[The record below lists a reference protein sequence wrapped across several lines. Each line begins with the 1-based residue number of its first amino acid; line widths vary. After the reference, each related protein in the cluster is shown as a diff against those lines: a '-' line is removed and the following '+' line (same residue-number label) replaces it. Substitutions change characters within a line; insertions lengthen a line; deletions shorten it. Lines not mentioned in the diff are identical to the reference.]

1 MGGAIGRTIE
11 LAALCH
17 DGSEIPVE
25 LSLSAVAVEG
35 GWSAVG
41 IIRDIRE
48 RLRLQAAVEEKA
60 AFLDA
65 LLNALPVP
73 VFSLDPNGRIV
84 VANPAFASFSGIS
97 AQALAGRTLE
107 EIGAGPAGVRA
118 PSTAP
123 RLERRTLRN
132 PSTFAS
138 RILSGGSHDT
148 VLHRGVILDESG
160 AARWTI
166 GVVLDVTERRAME
179 ADLAH
184 ARKLEAVGQLAAGI
198 AHEINT
204 PTQYVGDSLAFLREA
219 FDVLEGL
226 RSGYGRAC
234 DALERSGGHEDLLRD
249 VRAAEAAA
257 DLPYLETNVP
267 DSFTLCA
274 DGIRRITT
282 IVQAMR
288 DLRASGRSREVT
300 SRPEPGAEEHADD
313 RASRVQIRRG
323 NRDGFRGHSACALPR
338 R

>member
-1 MGGAIGRTIE
+1 M
-11 LAALCH
+11 
-17 DGSEIPVE
+17 
-25 LSLSAVAVEG
+25 
-35 GWSAVG
+35 
-41 IIRDIRE
+41 
-48 RLRLQAAVEEKA
+48 
-60 AFLDA
+60 
-65 LLNALPVP
+65 
-73 VFSLDPNGRIV
+73 
-84 VANPAFASFSGIS
+84 
-97 AQALAGRTLE
+97 
-107 EIGAGPAGVRA
+107 
-118 PSTAP
+118 
-123 RLERRTLRN
+123 
-132 PSTFAS
+132 
-138 RILSGGSHDT
+138 
-148 VLHRGVILDESG
+148 
-160 AARWTI
+160 
-166 GVVLDVTERRAME
+166 VLDVTERRAME

-288 DLRASGRSREVT
+288 DFAHPDAREKSPADLNQALRNTLTIAHHAYKYVAEIVTDFEDIPHVHCHVGDLNQVFLNLIVNAAHAIESVVGESGARGTITVRTRSENGNVVVEISDTGCGMSEDVRQRLFEPFFTTKPVGKGTGQGLTIARSVVVGRHKGALTFDSQVGRGT
-300 SRPEPGAEEHADD
+300 SFFVKLPVSETTSE
-313 RASRVQIRRG
+313 RR
-323 NRDGFRGHSACALPR
+323 R
-338 R
+338 